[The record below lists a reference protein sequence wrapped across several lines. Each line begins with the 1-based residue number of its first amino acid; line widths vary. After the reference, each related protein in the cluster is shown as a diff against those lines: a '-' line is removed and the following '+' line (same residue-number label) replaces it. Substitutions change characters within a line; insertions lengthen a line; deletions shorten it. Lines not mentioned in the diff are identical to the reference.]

1 MKSTNKK
8 RVSQKELIAKSN
20 LVNNNPHSVDM
31 KTGSN
36 DASTHRWGKENTLY
50 DSKIDRVIEAFRRT
64 REATSLNRFVSKREP
79 GEPRKTEYLKIAPS
93 AQKQYDADMEKLK
106 RQNKRSSAQFRLK
119 RKGKVPTKSGMPMWE
134 EYGLIEEDFN
144 KFASIFRKYYYSG
157 KMMRFRDWLEVIG
170 DLIDVID

>member
-31 KTGSN
+31 KAGSN
-36 DASTHRWGKENTLY
+36 DDSADRWGKENTLY
-50 DSKIDRVIEAFRRT
+50 DSKINRVIEAFRKT

-106 RQNKRSSAQFRLK
+106 KQNKKSSAQFRLK
-119 RKGKVPTKSGMPMWE
+119 RKGIVPAKAGKPMWE
-134 EYGLIEEDFN
+134 EYGLLEEDFN
-144 KFASIFRKYYYSG
+144 KFVSVFRKYYYSG
-157 KMMRFRDWLEVIG
+157 KMMRFRDWMEVVD
-170 DLIDVID
+170 DLVDAL